1 MPDFARA
8 NLKFAISPQGSG
20 SSKIKHFDFHDRLP
34 EKIGILRE
42 GFTRIIEDWKRF
54 LPVDFSTD
62 NFDFAHLQ
70 LFKFELHNF
79 FGSRLSVAWGKP
91 VRTADEGCRTVLR
104 GRSSLS
110 RRAMPNGAPI

>member
-1 MPDFARA
+1 MPAFARA
-8 NLKFAISPQGSG
+8 NLKFATSPRGIA
-20 SSKIKHFDFHDRLP
+20 SSQIKHFDFHDRLS
-34 EKIGILRE
+34 EKFGILRE
-42 GFTRIIEDWKRF
+42 GFIRIIEDWKGL
-54 LPVDFSTD
+54 LPVDFFTD

-70 LFKFELHNF
+70 PFKFELHDF
-79 FGSRLSVAWGKP
+79 LGSRLSVAWGKP